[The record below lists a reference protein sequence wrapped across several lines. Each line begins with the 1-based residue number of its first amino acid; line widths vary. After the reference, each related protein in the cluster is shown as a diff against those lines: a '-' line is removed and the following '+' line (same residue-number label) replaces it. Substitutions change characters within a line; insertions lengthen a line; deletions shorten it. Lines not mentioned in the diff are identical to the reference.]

1 MTPAKSESD
10 ANSATDDQDEWPG
23 TCRRCSRLLLGKAF
37 IIDAFEGVVCRD
49 FVGCMMRQDEHRL
62 GLVTD

>member
-1 MTPAKSESD
+1 MTPAKRESD
-10 ANSATDDQDEWPG
+10 ANSATDEHDECLG

-49 FVGCMMRQDEHRL
+49 VVGCMMRQDEHRL
-62 GLVTD
+62 GLVTG